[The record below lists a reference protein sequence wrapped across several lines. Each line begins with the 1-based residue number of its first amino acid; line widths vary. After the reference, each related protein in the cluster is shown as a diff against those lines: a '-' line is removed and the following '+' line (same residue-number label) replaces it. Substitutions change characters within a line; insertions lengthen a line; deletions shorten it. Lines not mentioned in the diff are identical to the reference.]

1 MRKTVVIQFAPQR
14 THEITLHADQPEM
27 PAHDARRWLDEQF
40 VVQECE
46 PLRSTGKV
54 LTADKV
60 MALAQTVPASKFTDD
75 DAWAQAYARAALAAL
90 GRPLVTVDLHANTI
104 SY

>member
-1 MRKTVVIQFAPQR
+1 MRQTVVIQFAPQR

-27 PAHDARRWLDEQF
+27 PSFEARQWLDEQF
-40 VVQECE
+40 VAQECE
-46 PLRSTGKV
+46 PVRSTGKV

-60 MALAQTVPASKFTDD
+60 MALAQTVPAAKFTE
-75 DAWAQAYARAALAAL
+75 DAAWSQAFARATLAAL

>member
-1 MRKTVVIQFAPQR
+1 MRPTLIIRYTPTSSQ
-14 THEITLHADQPEM
+14 EIGLHADEPVM
-27 PAHDARRWLDEQF
+27 DSFDARRWLDEQF
-40 VVQECE
+40 VAQECE

-75 DAWAQAYARAALAAL
+75 AEWAYAFARAVLAALA
-90 GRPLVTVDLHANTI
+90 RPLVTVDLGARQI

>member
-1 MRKTVVIQFAPQR
+1 MRQTVVIQFAPLH
-14 THEITLHADQPEM
+14 THEITLHADQPEL
-27 PAHDARRWLDEQF
+27 PSFEARQWLDEQF
-40 VVQECE
+40 VAQECE

-60 MALAQTVPASKFTDD
+60 MALAQTVPAAKFTEDE
-75 DAWAQAYARAALAAL
+75 AWAQAFARATLAAL
-90 GRPLVTVDLHANTI
+90 GRPLVTVDLQGNTI

>member
-1 MRKTVVIQFAPQR
+1 MRQTVVIQFAPQR
-14 THEITLHADQPEM
+14 THEITLHADQPEL
-27 PAHDARRWLDEQF
+27 ASFEARQWLDEQF
-40 VVQECE
+40 VAQECE

-60 MALAQTVPASKFTDD
+60 MALAQTVPASKFTEDA
-75 DAWAQAYARAALAAL
+75 AWAQAFARATLAAL
-90 GRPLVTVDLHANTI
+90 GRPLVTVDLHANSI

>member
-1 MRKTVVIQFAPQR
+1 MRQTVVIQFAPQR

-27 PAHDARRWLDEQF
+27 ASFEARQWLDEQF
-40 VVQECE
+40 VAQECE

-60 MALAQTVPASKFTDD
+60 MALAQTVPTSKFTDD
-75 DAWAQAYARAALAAL
+75 DAWSQAFARATLAAL
-90 GRPLVTVDLHANTI
+90 GRPLVTVDLHANAI